1 MARLLC
7 FVAFGLI
14 AFAVFDGA
22 GPWWLFAIPVIGL
35 AIGDAILSLSFIVMF
50 PEQSSGDGES

>member
-35 AIGDAILSLSFIVMF
+35 AIVDAILSLSFIVIV
-50 PEQSSGDGES
+50 PDHSEGDDD